1 VKSSGENIDSTIFT
15 LLGLVSFPGR
25 TFSTSELGREQVL
38 RRRAFTSSVNFS
50 TDSIVQELGASSVAE
65 TFSVVVVGFIVVFSV
80 VDNGVE
86 EVVLVSVVD
95 DIDVDVEDGEE
106 LVDD

>member
-1 VKSSGENIDSTIFT
+1 M
-15 LLGLVSFPGR
+15 
-25 TFSTSELGREQVL
+25 
-38 RRRAFTSSVNFS
+38 
-50 TDSIVQELGASSVAE
+50 QELGASSVAE
-65 TFSVVVVGFIVVFSV
+65 TFSVVGGGLIVVFSV